1 MLDFVGNLLWP
12 IVIVV
17 STVSIAVAIGVF
29 MATRKLD

>member
-1 MLDFVGNLLWP
+1 MLDFVVNLLWP

-17 STVSIAVAIGVF
+17 ATLSIAVAIGVF